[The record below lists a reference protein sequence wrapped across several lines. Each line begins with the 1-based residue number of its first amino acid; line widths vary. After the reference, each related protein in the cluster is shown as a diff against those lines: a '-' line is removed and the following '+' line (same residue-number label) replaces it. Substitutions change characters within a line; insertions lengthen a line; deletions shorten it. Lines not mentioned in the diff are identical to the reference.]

1 MNQQNTP
8 SNNTDTSQETVADD
22 SQAVDAPART
32 SKRKLPEFSVAS
44 SVTEVISAWSLV
56 HDAYTRI
63 GLIDTNKFN
72 LHTVSQAVCPSTA
85 VIIGS
90 MNDSPVS
97 TLSIIHEGAQPI
109 PLQNVYPQE
118 LDDLRKQGRKL
129 LEVGLLADRRE
140 HISRAMV
147 AIFEMMR
154 FVFWRSYLTHT
165 DIVIG
170 VHPHHAGFYINSF
183 GFEPI
188 GQQSTHP
195 TVKDHPVL
203 PMRLDL
209 HTALKA
215 DSVPKRLTQY
225 LNNPLPEDAF
235 EHRCR
240 FDPLEVENSPLGM
253 YLAEKARIIAQI
265 RNAC

>member
-1 MNQQNTP
+1 MNKKNSPPNT
-8 SNNTDTSQETVADD
+8 NDTSQDALASD
-22 SQAVDAPART
+22 SQEIGAAVKTTKRT
-32 SKRKLPEFSVAS
+32 LPEFAVAS
-44 SVTEVISAWSLV
+44 SVSDVICAWSLV

-63 GLIDTNKFN
+63 GLIDTNKFS
-72 LHTVSQAVCPSTA
+72 LHTVSQAVSPATS

-90 MNDSPVS
+90 MNDAPVS
-97 TLSIIHEGAQPI
+97 TLSIIHEGAQQI
-109 PLQNVYPQE
+109 PLQNVYPRE
-118 LDDLRKQGRKL
+118 LDSLRKQGRKL

-203 PMRLDL
+203 PMRLDI
-209 HTALKA
+209 HTVLKSDA
-215 DSVPKRLTQY
+215 VPKRLTQY
-225 LNNPLPEDAF
+225 LNNPLPDDAF
-235 EHRCR
+235 DHRCR

-253 YLAEKARIIAQI
+253 YLAEKARVAAQI